1 MNRALKI
8 LSIAVILFLA
18 YMWVS
23 ILYKSCNKN
32 SEFDGFEEELVE
44 DSNEVPALS
53 DDYEDEPFFNDET
66 EEEDTQDSDSSDPID
81 YDELD
86 QKIEETQNE
95 QKKEVKTAPTKP
107 VSDQNQSY
115 TDSGDEGGRYMVIA
129 GSYILES
136 NADQMVKKLEGM
148 GYSNPEKVVFDLS
161 QFHSVCAGRYNDY
174 TKAVQVSSELKRRG
188 VDNYVH
194 KRK

>member
-23 ILYKSCNKN
+23 ILYKSCNKT
-32 SEFDGFEEELVE
+32 SEFEGFEEEFVE
-44 DSNEVPALS
+44 DGSEVPALS
-53 DDYEDEPFFNDET
+53 DDYEDEPFFTDSEKSDESK
-66 EEEDTQDSDSSDPID
+66 EADPID
-81 YDELD
+81 YDDLD

-95 QKKEVKTAPTKP
+95 TKKEVSQTKVEKERP
-107 VSDQNQSY
+107 QQTKY
-115 TDSGDEGGRYMVIA
+115 TDSGESGGRYMVIA

-136 NADQMVKKLEGM
+136 NADEMVSKLEGM
-148 GYSNPEKVVFDLS
+148 GYSSPEKVVFDLS
-161 QFHSVCAGRYNDY
+161 QFHSVCAGRYDDY